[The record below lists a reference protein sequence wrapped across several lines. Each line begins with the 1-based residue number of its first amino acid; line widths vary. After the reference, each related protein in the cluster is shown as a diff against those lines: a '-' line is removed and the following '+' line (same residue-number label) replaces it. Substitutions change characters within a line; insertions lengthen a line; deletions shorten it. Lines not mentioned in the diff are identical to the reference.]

1 MSSSASSSSSP
12 EPPSPVPQ
20 KRKRKDVPIPVEDA
34 SNSNAADSD
43 AEAEATSDEPVLS
56 HAERR
61 KRKKEEKRKANEAGN
76 EEADSA
82 TTKKKR
88 KLEDGKAIPVPA
100 AKRKNSVWVG
110 NMSFKTT
117 QENLRTFFKDV
128 GEIVRIYMP
137 TKPGANPA
145 MKPENRGFAYVDFAT
160 EDAKFVAI
168 SLSEQPLIGRKL
180 LIKDGE
186 LLSYPYP
193 LHISVINLGDD
204 FTGRPAAPGAD
215 SAAAGSVT
223 HSKSAQKILRA
234 QKQPPAPTLFLGNL
248 GFETT
253 EQDIRQLLEAHRPKP
268 AKKKAPAG
276 EDPESESDEE
286 KEKKTEK
293 EKTDN
298 KPKDV
303 WLRKVRMGTFE
314 DSGLCKGYRD
324 LLMKFA
330 FVDFTSIEHAT
341 ASLINPKNHQLNG
354 RKLVVEY
361 AGAEAVRR
369 GAPKAKREEGSAPFH
384 NREGAP
390 YSKRPERLER
400 KPRQEASWFNDK
412 AEEHVEQ
419 EHVPAA
425 AGHRDHRAPEERNIF
440 AGKEKREKGPRSRP
454 KPGAALALAKRE
466 SAAIL
471 PSRGNKITF

>member
-1 MSSSASSSSSP
+1 MSSSSSSRSSL
-12 EPPSPVPQ
+12 EPQSPIPQ
-20 KRKRKDVPIPVEDA
+20 KRKRQDVVVPAEDA
-34 SNSNAADSD
+34 NDSDASDSD
-43 AEAEATSDEPVLS
+43 AEATPDEPVLS
-56 HAERR
+56 HADRR
-61 KRKKEEKRKANEAGN
+61 KQKKAEKRMEKEAT
-76 EEADSA
+76 EEGSA
-82 TTKKKR
+82 ATATKKR
-88 KLEDGKAIPVPA
+88 KLEDGKSVPVPA

-137 TKPGANPA
+137 TKAAANPA

-160 EDAKFVAI
+160 EGAKFVAI

-180 LIKDGE
+180 LIKDG
-186 LLSYPYP
+186 
-193 LHISVINLGDD
+193 DD

-215 SAAAGSVT
+215 TAPAGTIT
-223 HSKSAQKILRA
+223 HSKTAQKILRA

-253 EQDIRQLLEAHRPKP
+253 ELDIRQLLEAHRPKP
-268 AKKKAPAG
+268 TKKKAPEG
-276 EDPESESDEE
+276 DESASDAEADEEKDEE
-286 KEKKTEK
+286 KEKEKKEK
-293 EKTDN
+293 EKKQT
-298 KPKDV
+298 PKDV

-314 DSGLCKGYRD
+314 DSGLCKG
-324 LLMKFA
+324 FA

-354 RKLVVEY
+354 RKLVMEY

-369 GAPKAKREEGSAPFH
+369 GAPKVKREEGSAPS
-384 NREGAP
+384 RRDGPA
-390 YSKRPERLER
+390 YSKRHERPER
-400 KPRQEASWFNDK
+400 KPRQDASWSNDK
-412 AEEHVEQ
+412 TEEQVEQ
-419 EHVPAA
+419 EHTPAVPA
-425 AGHRDHRAPEERNIF
+425 AGHRGHRDPEERKTF
-440 AGKEKREKGPRSRP
+440 AGKERREKGPRSRP

-471 PSRGNKITF
+471 PSKGNKITF